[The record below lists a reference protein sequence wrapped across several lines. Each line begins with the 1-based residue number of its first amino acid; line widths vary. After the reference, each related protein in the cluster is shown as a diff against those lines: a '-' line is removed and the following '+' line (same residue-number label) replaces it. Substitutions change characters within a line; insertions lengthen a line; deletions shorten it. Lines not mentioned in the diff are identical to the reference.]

1 MRKSHRDRHALAARL
16 LKDFRIGRR
25 ADAITYILVKI
36 AGGFAHDRRRALRLR
51 CALRAVAL
59 AAARKGMFLASKRA
73 SWPPDRNTPARM
85 GATVRVAALVFGKIA
100 GLTTINMVMTES
112 ARL

>member
-1 MRKSHRDRHALAARL
+1 VSDRDRHALAARL
-16 LKDFRIGRR
+16 LKDFPIGRR

-36 AGGFAHDRRRALRLR
+36 AGDFAHDPRRALRLR
-51 CALRAVAL
+51 CAT
-59 AAARKGMFLASKRA
+59 RKGMFLASERA
-73 SWPPDRNTPARM
+73 WWPPDRNTPAQM

-100 GLTTINMVMTES
+100 GLTTIDMVMTES